1 MNVLP
6 EVAAKKDYLVSV
18 RRHLHKNPERSM
30 EETAT
35 SAYIEEQLDSMGIVS
50 RRIGQTGLLGI
61 ITGEKGRG
69 KTVLLRA
76 EVDALPI
83 QEENNV
89 PYCSQTA
96 GVMHACGHDVHMA
109 ALLGAA
115 KVLQAKRDT
124 FCGRILLAFQQA
136 EEFGHGSKFFME
148 EKIMDHVDRV
158 FGIHVWP
165 DYPVGTVGM
174 VRGAD
179 AASCDYFKI
188 TVNGRDA
195 HISRMHMGIDAL
207 HIASLIVTKLHDL
220 VEETVEP
227 PETALVGVGKITSG
241 TAYNVIAGKAVIEG
255 TTRAF
260 SDETQHLLK
269 QKVIELA
276 EKIAA
281 EHGGAAVTEFETFTS
296 ALINDN
302 DAFDEVY
309 RVAEEIVGAE
319 NIVTDKAAIVGLGAD
334 DFAEYL
340 QDAKGVYLHVGS
352 ASKNN
357 PNTHHP
363 LHSSKFDVDEK
374 TLLVAA
380 SFYTNYPLSF
390 LQGEDA

>member
-6 EVAAKKDYLVSV
+6 EVAAQKDYLVSV
-18 RRHLHKNPERSM
+18 RRHLHKNPELSM

-50 RRIGQTGLLGI
+50 RSVGQTGLLGT
-61 ITGEKGRG
+61 ITGEKERG

-76 EVDALPI
+76 EIDALPI
-83 QEENNV
+83 QEESAV
-89 PYCSQTA
+89 PYRSQTA
-96 GVMHACGHDVHMA
+96 GAMHACGHDVHMA

-115 KVLQAKRDT
+115 KVLQTKRET
-124 FCGRILLAFQQA
+124 FGGQILLAFQQA
-136 EEFGHGSKFFME
+136 EEFGHGSKFFIE
-148 EKIMDHVDRV
+148 EKIMDDVDRV

-188 TVNGRDA
+188 IVNGRDA
-195 HISRMHMGIDAL
+195 HISRMHLGIDAL
-207 HIASLIVTKLHDL
+207 HIASLIVTKLHSL
-220 VEETVEP
+220 VRETVAP
-227 PETALVGVGKITSG
+227 PETALVGVGKISAG

-260 SDETQHLLK
+260 SDETQHLLR

-276 EKIAA
+276 EKTAK
-281 EHGGAAVTEFETFTS
+281 EYGGAATTEFETFTS
-296 ALINDN
+296 ALINDSG
-302 DAFDEVY
+302 AFDEVY
-309 RVAEEIVGAE
+309 RVAEAMVGAE
-319 NIVTDKAAIVGLGAD
+319 HIVTDKAAIVGLGAD

-340 QDAKGVYLHVGS
+340 RDTKGVYLHVGS
-352 ASKNN
+352 ASKSN
-357 PNTHHP
+357 PTTHNP

-380 SFYTNYPLSF
+380 SLYVNYPLSV
-390 LQGEDA
+390 LQGENP